1 MKNIVQ
7 NKIQTTKDIF
17 KSDIL
22 LVDFSDK
29 IKNFDNEIR
38 YFLKTK
44 MYNNKKVLAKNNKN
58 MKDAYDN
65 YLVKIVDSRDK
76 IAIRNAIEVIVN
88 SPDFD
93 NAIRNEFLIVGGDN
107 LGQKLRLISNLA
119 LSGILNLDNICT
131 PKSSLLS
138 ALLTS

>member
-1 MKNIVQ
+1 
-7 NKIQTTKDIF
+7 
-17 KSDIL
+17 
-22 LVDFSDK
+22 
-29 IKNFDNEIR
+29 
-38 YFLKTK
+38 
-44 MYNNKKVLAKNNKN
+44 

-107 LGQKLRLISNLA
+107 LDKN
-119 LSGILNLDNICT
+119 
-131 PKSSLLS
+131 
-138 ALLTS
+138 